1 MFLFFF
7 TLLLLKNTKQRKY
20 TNHKL
25 SKNKNA
31 KQKQIRAEKL
41 NRGRPE
47 TVIWAMEDQSI
58 TNVTYPHNM
67 ANWKPLSVHGWVIV
81 NAYEL

>member
-1 MFLFFF
+1 M
-7 TLLLLKNTKQRKY
+7 T
-20 TNHKL
+20 
-25 SKNKNA
+25 
-31 KQKQIRAEKL
+31 EEL